1 MKEWTADSE
10 YTRGF
15 RESMRETAMK
25 DLESAAT
32 RIEILEAD
40 LEAERRKK
48 WELVHKIKLIDSGV
62 DLDTILDRGEALTLH
77 DKIEIIK
84 EGFTL

>member
-25 DLESAAT
+25 ELESTAM
-32 RIEILEAD
+32 RIAILETH
-40 LEAERRKK
+40 LETERQKK
-48 WELVHKIKLIDSGV
+48 WELVQKIQLLEAGV
-62 DLDTILDRGEALTLH
+62 DLESILEDDEPLTLH
-77 DKIEIIK
+77 EKIDLIK
-84 EGFTL
+84 KGFTT

>member
-25 DLESAAT
+25 ELESTAMRIAILETDLET
-32 RIEILEAD
+32 
-40 LEAERRKK
+40 ERQKK
-48 WELVHKIKLIDSGV
+48 WELVQKIQLLEAGV
-62 DLDTILDRGEALTLH
+62 DLESILEDDEPLTLH
-77 DKIEIIK
+77 EKIDLIK
-84 EGFTL
+84 KGFAT

>member
-25 DLESAAT
+25 DLESTAT

>member
-62 DLDTILDRGEALTLH
+62 DLDTILDRGETLTLH

>member
-25 DLESAAT
+25 ALESTAMRIAILETDLET
-32 RIEILEAD
+32 
-40 LEAERRKK
+40 ERQKK
-48 WELVHKIKLIDSGV
+48 WELVQKIQLLEAGV
-62 DLDTILDRGEALTLH
+62 DLESILEEDEPLTLH
-77 DKIEIIK
+77 EKIDLIK
-84 EGFTL
+84 KGFAT

>member
-1 MKEWTADSE
+1 MKEWTADTE

>member
-62 DLDTILDRGEALTLH
+62 DLDTILDRGEALTIH